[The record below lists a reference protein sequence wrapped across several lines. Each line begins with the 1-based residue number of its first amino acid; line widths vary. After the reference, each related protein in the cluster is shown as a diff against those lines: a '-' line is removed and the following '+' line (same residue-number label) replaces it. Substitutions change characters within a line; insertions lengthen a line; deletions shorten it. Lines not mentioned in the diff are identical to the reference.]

1 MIGFHFVLVESFLH
15 FLLSS
20 RQYCVEYLNIEIL
33 VVWQWIHSVKL
44 PSCCAGIHAENW
56 ALGSP
61 IPSQWW
67 NQLSGVLLLSYNV
80 LLQIILLWRKTLHE
94 CMRLAKSKFSGHL
107 EYIAIGLGAI
117 IIIIIISIIDICF
130 LSQLWGAEINLKFN
144 LNFISGYFWLHS
156 TMSFFLVKIYEK

>member
-1 MIGFHFVLVESFLH
+1 MFWLRVFLH